1 MNTRPDGIW
10 AALLL
15 PALLVTAPA
24 SAVADTTGSG
34 LTVLDTGS
42 PWRCYLVWRTPQFR
56 TDAGELI
63 APPFN
68 EGYPPA
74 AWKAW
79 KKNRKSVP
87 IRSSALPPESWREPE
102 FDDGS
107 WARCGGRVIAA
118 PYYMSL
124 LCLRGQ
130 FEVKDPGKVGD
141 LSLSVSFRGGAVV
154 YLNGREVARAYLP
167 KGKIEPDTPAADYPK
182 EAWFTPDGDLLSHV
196 WHKKHKEWLRNR
208 VREISAVKIP
218 AGWLRKGVNVLA
230 IELHRAPVIQRMIER
245 KTKRDFSHV
254 WWSTLGLEGVKL
266 VAPAGAALVAN
277 VSRPRGFMLWN
288 HPVIQRLY
296 VNQYA
301 SPTEPLRPIV
311 LVGARNGSFS
321 GQVVASSGEPIR
333 AIKAECSDLV
343 GEAGRIPASR
353 IQIRYALPDALY
365 NFGGIASFDSLAP
378 QPPAEVPVHPQGKA
392 AIQPIWI
399 TVHVPADAKAG
410 EYVGVLT
417 VGAEGVETRKVPV
430 RLRVAG
436 WKLPDPEDFVTHVGL
451 IQSPDSVA
459 MKYKVKMWSEEHWRL
474 LEESFELLGQVGT
487 KTIYIPLRSR
497 TYFGNEH
504 SMVRWIRAADGS
516 WKHDFSIAE
525 RYLDLAVKHLGK
537 VPVVC
542 LYCWDVDTDGGYF
555 GKKIDLSKRPGTPF
569 TVLDPKTGALSEEV
583 GPRWGE
589 AKAREFWR
597 PVFAGM
603 RDILRKRGLE
613 KSMMVGICGD
623 RRPSKAAVED
633 LRAVAPEAKWVISSH
648 GNPRKLHG
656 QPVGY
661 LCFVW
666 GVTGIPD
673 PQVRRYHGWKNPELI
688 CPFPRSGSGVFGPGL
703 RQVSPLAPY
712 RMAAETALVS
722 AGRPG
727 RAGGGL
733 RGFGRCGADFWPL
746 RKEKHYGDWRYTSL
760 AGRYPE
766 TNDWHGGWLHNSFI
780 YVLGPG
786 KHGPV
791 ATTRLEM
798 LREGLQEAE
807 ARVFIEK
814 ALLDETL
821 KAKLGKELARKCQEL
836 LDERTRSCR
845 RTFIYGTGTA
855 RWNSLWLTSSGWQ
868 ERSAALYSTAA
879 EVAAKLGVNR

>member
-1 MNTRPDGIW
+1 M
-10 AALLL
+10 
-15 PALLVTAPA
+15 
-24 SAVADTTGSG
+24 
-34 LTVLDTGS
+34 
-42 PWRCYLVWRTPQFR
+42 
-56 TDAGELI
+56 
-63 APPFN
+63 
-68 EGYPPA
+68 
-74 AWKAW
+74 
-79 KKNRKSVP
+79 
-87 IRSSALPPESWREPE
+87 
-102 FDDGS
+102 
-107 WARCGGRVIAA
+107 
-118 PYYMSL
+118 
-124 LCLRGQ
+124 
-130 FEVKDPGKVGD
+130 
-141 LSLSVSFRGGAVV
+141 
-154 YLNGREVARAYLP
+154 
-167 KGKIEPDTPAADYPK
+167 
-182 EAWFTPDGDLLSHV
+182 
-196 WHKKHKEWLRNR
+196 
-208 VREISAVKIP
+208 
-218 AGWLRKGVNVLA
+218 
-230 IELHRAPVIQRMIER
+230 
-245 KTKRDFSHV
+245 
-254 WWSTLGLEGVKL
+254 
-266 VAPAGAALVAN
+266 
-277 VSRPRGFMLWN
+277 
-288 HPVIQRLY
+288 
-296 VNQYA
+296 
-301 SPTEPLRPIV
+301 
-311 LVGARNGSFS
+311 
-321 GQVVASSGEPIR
+321 
-333 AIKAECSDLV
+333 
-343 GEAGRIPASR
+343 
-353 IQIRYALPDALY
+353 
-365 NFGGIASFDSLAP
+365 
-378 QPPAEVPVHPQGKA
+378 
-392 AIQPIWI
+392 
-399 TVHVPADAKAG
+399 
-410 EYVGVLT
+410 
-417 VGAEGVETRKVPV
+417 GAEGVKTRKVPV

-436 WKLPDPEDFVTHVGL
+436 WKLPDSKDFVTHVGL
-451 IQSPDSVA
+451 IQSPESVA

-487 KTIYIPLRSR
+487 KTVYIPLRSR

-504 SMVRWIRAADGS
+504 SMVRWIKAADGS

-542 LYCWDVDTDGGYF
+542 LYCWDVDTDGCYF
-555 GKKIDLSKRPGTPF
+555 GKKVDLSKRPGTPF

-589 AKAREFWR
+589 AKTREFWR

-633 LRAVAPEAKWVISSH
+633 LKAVAPEARWVVSSH
-648 GNPRKLHG
+648 GAPRKLHG

-661 LCFVW
+661 VCFVW
-666 GVTGIPD
+666 GVNGIPD

-722 AGRPG
+722 AGRAG

-746 RKEKHYGDWRYTSL
+746 RKEKHYGDWRYRSL

-786 KHGPV
+786 EHGPV

-821 KAKLGKELARKCQEL
+821 KAKLGKELARKCLEL

-845 RTFIYGTGTA
+845 RTFVYGTGTA

-879 EVAAKLGVNR
+879 EVAARLGVNR